1 MWLNPWLATAAD
13 HATKCHE
20 HGAHRRSETAV
31 PGVHATFKEFVTMTN
46 QPTDPADN
54 PSTTAPS
61 PATKAI
67 TAGRQH
73 NGGALA
79 TPLYSSTTFRPE
91 SVKEARKL
99 AQQPKPPLF
108 YGRHGNPSVASFEA
122 AIAELE
128 GADAARAF
136 SSGMGAVT
144 GVILALCSTGSHI
157 VAARQ
162 LYGGTRA
169 FLENACPRFGI
180 EVTFVDGTAPGA
192 FAAAVIPGKTTLVI
206 AETPAN
212 PRLDLADL
220 DELGAI
226 SGPFT
231 LVDSTIAT
239 PLGQRP
245 LDHGVDLV
253 LHSATKGIGGHN
265 DALLGVVAG
274 EKDLIDWISGFGNL
288 HGACASP
295 AEALNG
301 LRGLRTLSVRLR
313 QQAETAQAL
322 AEALQTHPAVE
333 AVCYPGLASHPQH
346 ELAQRQLSSFG
357 GLVTFDLA
365 GGFAA
370 GTAFI
375 EGLEL
380 AVHAVSF
387 GGPETLACHPA
398 STTHAILDED
408 QLADALIGMGTIRL
422 SCGLEATSDVIAD
435 IIGAIDR
442 ID

>member
-1 MWLNPWLATAAD
+1 
-13 HATKCHE
+13 
-20 HGAHRRSETAV
+20 
-31 PGVHATFKEFVTMTN
+31 MTS
-46 QPTDPADN
+46 QPTN
-54 PSTTAPS
+54 RTSPSTV
-61 PATKAI
+61 AI

-73 NGGALA
+73 NGGALS
-79 TPLYSSTTFRPE
+79 TPLYSSTIFRPE
-91 SVKEARKL
+91 SVREARKL
-99 AQQPKPPLF
+99 AQQPKPAQF
-108 YGRHGNPSVASFEA
+108 YGRHVNPSVAAFEH
-122 AIAELE
+122 AIAEME
-128 GADAARAF
+128 GAESARAF
-136 SSGMGAVT
+136 SSGMGAIT
-144 GVILALCSTGSHI
+144 GVILALCSSGSHI

-180 EVTFVDGTAPGA
+180 DVSFVDGTVPGA
-192 FAAAVIPGKTTLVI
+192 LAAAVIPGKTVLVI

-212 PRLDLADL
+212 PRLDLIDL

-226 SGPFT
+226 DGPFT

-239 PLGQRP
+239 PLGQQP
-245 LDHGVDLV
+245 LAHGVDLV

-295 AEALNG
+295 AEAING

-322 AEALQTHPAVE
+322 AQALETHDGVA
-333 AVCYPGLASHPQH
+333 AVCYPGLASHHQH
-346 ELAQRQLSSFG
+346 ELATRQLRSFG
-357 GLVTFDLA
+357 GLVTFDLV

-370 GTAFI
+370 GTSFI

-408 QLADALIGMGTIRL
+408 QLADAQIGMGTIRL
-422 SCGLEATSDVIAD
+422 SSGLEDTADVIAD
-435 IIGAIDR
+435 IVGAIDR
-442 ID
+442 LV

>member
-1 MWLNPWLATAAD
+1 
-13 HATKCHE
+13 
-20 HGAHRRSETAV
+20 
-31 PGVHATFKEFVTMTN
+31 MTN
-46 QPTDPADN
+46 QPTTSTAGDDHN
-54 PSTTAPS
+54 PGAPS
-61 PATKAI
+61 PNTVAI

-73 NGGALA
+73 NAGALS
-79 TPLYSSTTFRPE
+79 TPLYSSTIFRPD

-99 AQQPKPPLF
+99 AQQPKPTQF
-108 YGRHGNPSVASFEA
+108 YGRHGNPSVAAFEQ

-128 GADAARAF
+128 GADSARAF
-136 SSGMGAVT
+136 ASGMGAVT

-180 EVTFVDGTAPGA
+180 DVTFVDGTEPGA
-192 FAAAVIPGKTTLVI
+192 LAGAVIPGRTVLVI

-212 PRLDLADL
+212 PRLDLVDL

-226 SGPFT
+226 QGPFT

-239 PLGQRP
+239 PIGQQP
-245 LDHGVDLV
+245 ISHGIDLV

-295 AEALNG
+295 AEAING
-301 LRGLRTLSVRLR
+301 LRGLRTLPVRLR
-313 QQAETAQAL
+313 QQAATARAL
-322 AEALQTHPAVE
+322 AETLEAHAGVE
-333 AVCYPGLASHPQH
+333 AVCYPGLESHRQH
-346 ELAQRQLSSFG
+346 ELARRQLESFG

-370 GTAFI
+370 GTSFI
-375 EGLEL
+375 EALEL

-408 QLADALIGMGTIRL
+408 QLADAQIGMGTIRL
-422 SCGLEATSDVIAD
+422 SCGLEETDDVIAD
-435 IIGAIDR
+435 IVGAIDR
-442 ID
+442 IA